1 MSLALKRRGR
11 TKLYYD
17 IFETRAGW
25 VGAIASDV
33 GVRKATIPQ
42 PSPADCADEL
52 GPDLD
57 AADHEPDM
65 LAGFRD
71 GLQGYFQGEAVDFS
85 AIPTD
90 FADAPPF
97 MRAAWQACRSI
108 PRGETRT
115 YKWLAG
121 MAGSPN
127 APRAAGQAM
136 ARNRVPFLVP
146 CHRVVASGGGLGG
159 YGSGKAALALKQW
172 LIDEEASEPGGGKG
186 PPPPHWWRS

>member
-1 MSLALKRRGR
+1 LKARP
-11 TKLYYD
+11 LHYD
-17 IFETRAGW
+17 IFETQAGW
-25 VGAIASDV
+25 VGAITSAA
-33 GVRKATIPQ
+33 GVTRATIPQ

-52 GPDLD
+52 GPQLDL
-57 AADHEPDM
+57 ADHEPDA
-65 LAGFRD
+65 LSGFRD
-71 GLQGYFQGEAVDFS
+71 ALQGYFLGEVVDFT

-97 MRAAWQACRSI
+97 MRSAWRACQSI

-121 MAGSPN
+121 AAGRPN

-146 CHRVVASGGGLGG
+146 CHRVIASGGGLGG
-159 YGSGKAALALKQW
+159 YGSGKSALALKRW
-172 LIDEEASEPGGGKG
+172 LIDEEASGGKG